1 MNRKRISNQLLL
13 YFLMLMLLMVT
24 VGCSSSDDDPAPAA
38 ATTYTVT
45 FDSQSA
51 DVAANPTSKTVTAPA
66 TTVGTLPAAPTKTGY
81 NFAGWFTAESGSGT
95 QFTATTAVTANIT
108 VYAYWTTSDVYTV
121 TYDSQGGTTVG
132 AQYVVSG
139 GTVGTLPAAPTKTGY
154 IFDSWNTKSDGS
166 GITFTGATTVTEAD
180 GNITVYAQWD
190 SYSYTVTFDSQSADV
205 AANPTSK
212 TVASPATTV
221 DALPTPPTKAD
232 YTFAGWFTAASGGGT
247 QFTATTAVTANITVY
262 AKWTTSTVYTVT
274 YDSQGGTSV
283 SPQQVVSGGTVGT
296 LPADP
301 TRTGYT
307 FGGWYTATSGGGTQF
322 TGSTVV
328 TGNITVYAKWTAT
341 GTAGTAAGTFTYAD
355 GSVTMTWTSSN
366 FPCNGPDVGTEVSPV
381 TITTTTMTMDEMT
394 WTRSPAGLADD
405 PRGTWTATEN
415 GNTYTLV
422 VTGSTATSGSL
433 DLTANIVTCV
443 WVGTN
448 HQEEGGYYGVW
459 LGYEDPAPAV
469 TSVSA
474 TGTGISGSQPLT
486 YNSSDE
492 EWEYS
497 IDLGTSPPALPYT
510 YNVTITDG
518 GTSRVE
524 TATASCFVENFATPL
539 FPTGSVATA
548 TPTFSWTA
556 VSDAGAVY
564 RVFVGDNSGQVWE
577 SEKTNSTSVT
587 YNGPPL
593 TPQVFYW
600 YSVQVHST
608 TACKNGQS
616 NSSSVSFFYA
626 P

>member
-66 TTVGTLPAAPTKTGY
+66 TTVGTLPVAPTKAGY
-81 NFAGWFTAESGSGT
+81 NFAGWFTAESGGGT

-121 TYDSQGGTTVG
+121 TYDSQGGTAVG

-154 IFDSWNTKSDGS
+154 IFDSWNTQANGS
-166 GITFTGATTVTEAD
+166 GITFTGATTVTAAD
-180 GNITVYAQWD
+180 GNITIYAQWA

-212 TVASPATTV
+212 TVASPATTI
-221 DALPTPPTKAD
+221 DALPTPPTKTGS
-232 YTFAGWFTAASGGGT
+232 TFAGWFTATGGAGI
-247 QFTATTAVTANITVY
+247 QFTASTVVTGNITVY

-307 FGGWYTATSGGGTQF
+307 FNGWYTGTGGTGTQF
-322 TGSTVV
+322 TASTTV

-341 GTAGTAAGTFTYAD
+341 GTAGTAAGTFTYAA
-355 GSVTMTWTSSN
+355 GSVTMNWTSSN
-366 FPCNGPDVGTEVSPV
+366 FPCNGPDLGTEVSPA
-381 TITTTTMTMDEMT
+381 TITNTTMTVGDMT
-394 WTRSPAGLADD
+394 WTRPAGAAND

-422 VTGSTATSGSL
+422 VTGSTAASGSL
-433 DLTANIVTCV
+433 DLTANIVSCAEAETYHRS
-443 WVGTN
+443 GD
-448 HQEEGGYYGVW
+448 YGVN
-459 LGYEDPAPAV
+459 LGYNNPAPAV

-474 TGTGISGSQPLT
+474 TGPGISDSQALT
-486 YNSSDE
+486 YSTSDAD
-492 EWEYS
+492 WS
-497 IDLGTSPPALPYT
+497 TDVSFGASHPALPYT
-510 YNVTITDG
+510 YNFTITDG
-518 GTSRVE
+518 ISWVE
-524 TATASCFVENFATPL
+524 TATVSCFVEPL
-539 FPTGSVATA
+539 PTVTAPTGTATSA
-548 TPTFSWTA
+548 TPTFSWNA
-556 VSDAGAVY
+556 VTDALAYSVKVKDG
-564 RVFVGDNSGQVWE
+564 SGTIIIWE
-577 SEKTNSTSVT
+577 SDRTTSTSVVYSGPALTSGNT
-587 YNGPPL
+587 YSYNVYVRGTNACML
-593 TPQVFYW
+593 GK
-600 YSVQVHST
+600 SLT
-608 TACKNGQS
+608 TAWF
-616 NSSSVSFFYA
+616 VAF
-626 P
+626 